1 MNGGYEMFV
10 LRQLTEA
17 AEASRRH
24 AGLSV
29 RTSKWRAWRNR
40 RRAAAAARLVVS
52 VPRQRDA
59 ERSTPEL
66 TSSSR

>member
-29 RTSKWRAWRNR
+29 RTSAWRAWRNR
-40 RRAAAAARLVVS
+40 RRAAAAATQVVA
-52 VPRQRDA
+52 VPHQREASPETA
-59 ERSTPEL
+59 EL
-66 TSSSR
+66 SRTGR

>member
-29 RTSKWRAWRNR
+29 RTSKWRAWRH
-40 RRAAAAARLVVS
+40 RRAAAAAARTAVRI
-52 VPRQRDA
+52 PGQRKA
-59 ERSTPEL
+59 SPKPAEL
-66 TSSSR
+66 TRSVS

>member
-29 RTSKWRAWRNR
+29 RTSAWRRWMNR
-40 RRAAAAARLVVS
+40 RRAAAAARPAVRI
-52 VPRQRDA
+52 PGQRKA
-59 ERSTPEL
+59 SPKTAEL
-66 TSSSR
+66 TRSGR